1 MKTTTNSFTQV
12 TVISPATGDENILE
26 NIGNPQDVEWIVIEN
41 TKYHFKFR
49 LHKKSLGILTY
60 REAIEETAKLGGR
73 PGTRFELITLYNA
86 IMTRGLND
94 ILKSIGGDQLKGF
107 HWTEESDE
115 DPQYNA
121 TYAWSVDLGYGG
133 VNHYTKTHGNQ
144 VRLVSAF
151 EL

>member
-1 MKTTTNSFTQV
+1 MKTTTNCFTQV
-12 TVISPATGDENILE
+12 TVISPATGEENILE

-41 TKYHFKFR
+41 TKYHFKFK
-49 LHKKSLGILTY
+49 LHKKSLGVLTY
-60 REAIEETAKLGGR
+60 RDAIEETAKLGGR

-86 IMTRGLND
+86 IMTCGLND
-94 ILKSIGGDQLKGF
+94 ILEAIGGDQLKGF

-121 TYAWSVDLGYGG
+121 AYAWYGNLNTGY
-133 VNHYTKTHGNQ
+133 VNARNKPSGLQ

>member
-12 TVISPATGDENILE
+12 TVISPTTGDENILE

-94 ILKSIGGDQLKGF
+94 ILKSIGGDQLNGF

-115 DPQYNA
+115 DPQADA
-121 TYAWSVDLGYGG
+121 TYAWSVLLGSGHVGSY
-133 VNHYTKTHGNQ
+133 YKTNGNQ

>member
-1 MKTTTNSFTQV
+1 MKTTTNCFTQV
-12 TVISPATGDENILE
+12 TVISPATGEENILE

-41 TKYHFKFR
+41 TKYNFKFK
-49 LHKKSLGILTY
+49 LHKKSLGVLTY
-60 REAIEETAKLGGR
+60 RKAIEETAKLGGR

-94 ILKSIGGDQLKGF
+94 ILESIGGDQLKGF

-121 TYAWSVDLGYGG
+121 TGAWSVDLDDGN
-133 VNHYTKTHGNQ
+133 VDTNDKANGNQ

>member
-1 MKTTTNSFTQV
+1 METTTNCFTQV

-49 LHKKSLGILTY
+49 LHKKSLGVLTH
-60 REAIEETAKLGGR
+60 RQAIEETAKLGGR

-94 ILKSIGGDQLKGF
+94 ILESIGGDQLKGF

-121 TYAWSVDLGYGG
+121 TYAWRVNLNLGC
-133 VNHYTKTHGNQ
+133 VYTNPKTNGYQ
-144 VRLVSAF
+144 VRLISAF
-151 EL
+151 

>member
-1 MKTTTNSFTQV
+1 MKTTTNCFTQV

-60 REAIEETAKLGGR
+60 RDAIEETAKLGGR

-86 IMTRGLND
+86 IMTCGLND

-115 DPQYNA
+115 DPQSNA
-121 TYAWSVDLGYGG
+121 AYAWYVTLNGGY
-133 VNHYTKTHGNQ
+133 VCIDAKTTGNR

>member
-1 MKTTTNSFTQV
+1 MKTTTNCFTQV

-60 REAIEETAKLGGR
+60 RDAIEETAKLGGR

-94 ILKSIGGDQLKGF
+94 ILKSIGGDQLEGL

-115 DPQYNA
+115 DPQSNA
-121 TYAWSVDLGYGG
+121 TDAWFVYLSSGYVDYT
-133 VNHYTKTHGNQ
+133 TKTSGNQ

>member
-1 MKTTTNSFTQV
+1 MKTTTNCFTQV

-60 REAIEETAKLGGR
+60 RDAIEETAKLGGR

-86 IMTRGLND
+86 IMTCGLND

-121 TYAWSVDLGYGG
+121 SYAWLVTLSRGRVYTGAKTRGY
-133 VNHYTKTHGNQ
+133 Q

>member
-1 MKTTTNSFTQV
+1 MKTTTNCFTQV
-12 TVISPATGDENILE
+12 TVISPATGEENILE

-41 TKYHFKFR
+41 TKYNFKFK
-49 LHKKSLGILTY
+49 LHKKSLGVLTY
-60 REAIEETAKLGGR
+60 RQAVGETAKLGGR

-94 ILKSIGGDQLKGF
+94 ILESIGGDQLKGF

-115 DPQYNA
+115 DPQYDA
-121 TYAWSVDLGYGG
+121 AGAWRVDLTTGYVNLSNKSYGG
-133 VNHYTKTHGNQ
+133 R

>member
-1 MKTTTNSFTQV
+1 MKTTTNCFTQV
-12 TVISPATGDENILE
+12 TVISPETGEENILE

-41 TKYHFKFR
+41 TKYHFKFK
-49 LHKKSLGILTY
+49 LHKKSLGVLTY
-60 REAIEETAKLGGR
+60 RDAIEETAKLGGR

-86 IMTRGLND
+86 IMTCGLND
-94 ILKSIGGDQLKGF
+94 ILEAIGGDQLKGF

-121 TYAWSVDLGYGG
+121 ANAWHVTLGYGG
-133 VNHYTKTHGNQ
+133 VYGYTKTRGYQ

>member
-1 MKTTTNSFTQV
+1 MKTTTNCFTQV
-12 TVISPATGDENILE
+12 TVISPATGEENILE

-41 TKYHFKFR
+41 TKYHFKFK
-49 LHKKSLGILTY
+49 LHKKSLGVLTY
-60 REAIEETAKLGGR
+60 RKAIEETAKLGGR

-94 ILKSIGGDQLKGF
+94 ILKSIGGDQLRGP

-121 TYAWSVDLGYGG
+121 TYAWYVYLAGGLVDAGNKTGGY
-133 VNHYTKTHGNQ
+133 Q

>member
-12 TVISPATGDENILE
+12 TVISPTTGDENILE

-115 DPQYNA
+115 DPQFNA
-121 TYAWSVDLGYGG
+121 TYAWYVDLNGGYVSADGKPNG
-133 VNHYTKTHGNQ
+133 LQ